1 MTMMRSNQRIPM
13 PGSRGWEDYIPAH
26 GEASVNLGLK
36 GSYGKKPKG
45 GSMRFRRGRFSRFR
59 RSTNTRFWMCDAQA
73 LYPNGANSFSNSSPT
88 LVAGIS
94 PNLSQPTPTSATL
107 QTQQKYRLVGI
118 QGDILVW
125 RDPADESDLVAGVD
139 SGLPGNEMMF
149 LWYIWKRMQL
159 TSDSLSA
166 QATGNNDPAIG
177 GDIQTLLQGDD
188 VLNWGRRRII
198 PPRYRSLA
206 YTYELATTTSPSV
219 VQPYDFYGIEHFPT
233 KIPPPRIP
241 RRGITLSRNEAVVCY
256 ARALQWSRTG
266 QEWVNPQN
274 VSYWVHPMMRARY
287 ER

>member
-1 MTMMRSNQRIPM
+1 MS
-13 PGSRGWEDYIPAH
+13 
-26 GEASVNLGLK
+26 
-36 GSYGKKPKG
+36 
-45 GSMRFRRGRFSRFR
+45 FRRGRRFSRFR

-73 LYPNGANSFSNSSPT
+73 LYPNGANSFSNSAPT

-118 QGDILVW
+118 QGDLLVW
-125 RDPADESDLVAGVD
+125 RDVSDPQDLTSGADTGI
-139 SGLPGNEMMF
+139 PGTQMTY
-149 LWYIWKRMQL
+149 LWYVWKRMQL
-159 TSDSLSA
+159 TSDTLSA

-188 VLNWGRRRII
+188 ILNWGRRRLI
-198 PPRYRSLA
+198 PTRLRPMQYDPRSVA
-206 YTYELATTTSPSV
+206 PTQSGAIQVAFDTYQL
-219 VQPYDFYGIEHFPT
+219 EHFPT
-233 KIPPPRIP
+233 RIPPPRIP

-256 ARALQWSRTG
+256 ARALSWDLTG

-274 VSYWVHPMMRARY
+274 LAFFVHPMLRARY